1 MKYHPKSIS
10 NNSIWVQKWNNL
22 KQWWHL
28 LNLEQ
33 EIGEKVERKVNSF
46 HLQKW
51 GNKKDEL
58 R

>member
-1 MKYHPKSIS
+1 MTLIKFRTRD
-10 NNSIWVQKWNNL
+10 
-22 KQWWHL
+22 
-28 LNLEQ
+28 
-33 EIGEKVERKVNSF
+33 GEKVERKVNSF